1 MTKKSFAYAS
11 KACIYEALFKL
22 CAMKTKKKNNKKW
35 IRKRHQVVRDL
46 VNLFFGGYARRKYG
60 ITVEKHN
67 KPDNTPY
74 LILYNHQT
82 GFDQFFVGMAFREH
96 LYYVASED
104 IFSMGFLSKL
114 IKFLVAPIPIKK
126 QTNDPRA
133 VINCIKVAKEG
144 GSIAIAPE
152 GNRTF
157 SGKTEYIKPSITA
170 LAKHLGLP
178 IAFLRIEGGY
188 GVQPRWS
195 DSVRRGK
202 MRAYVSRV
210 MHPEEYKELSDGELY
225 DIICRELYNDEACVS
240 GEFRHKALAEYLE
253 RAIYVCPS
261 CGLSEF
267 RSEGDTIEC
276 LRCRKKV
283 RYLPT
288 KELSGIDCVFP
299 FRFVKEWYEYQTEF
313 VNSLDLSSLG
323 DEPLYTDSVSFSRV
337 ALYKK
342 KEIIFKN
349 AALSLYKDR
358 IAVSGCGETRV
369 FRFDD
374 LTAVT
379 VLGKNKINLYHG
391 TEVFQLSN
399 NERLCALKY
408 VNLYYRYKNIKKGD
422 ENAKFLGL

>member
-1 MTKKSFAYAS
+1 M
-11 KACIYEALFKL
+11 
-22 CAMKTKKKNNKKW
+22 
-35 IRKRHQVVRDL
+35 
-46 VNLFFGGYARRKYG
+46 NLIFGGYARRKYR
-60 ITVEKHN
+60 ITVEKH
-67 KPDNTPY
+67 KKADDRPY

-82 GFDQFFVGMAFREH
+82 AFDQFFVGMAFREH

-178 IAFLRIEGGY
+178 IAFFRLEGGY

-195 DSVRRGK
+195 DTVRSGGMTGR
-202 MRAYVSRV
+202 VSRV
-210 MHPEEYKELSDGELY
+210 MYPEEYKELSDDELY
-225 DIICRELYNDEACVS
+225 EIICRELYNDEARADR
-240 GEFRHKALAEYLE
+240 EYKNKALAEYLE
-253 RAIYVCPS
+253 RAVYVCPD

-267 RSEGDTIEC
+267 HSEGDVIRC
-276 LRCRKKV
+276 LRCGKQV

-288 KELSGIDCVFP
+288 KELSGIDWDFP
-299 FRFVKEWYEYQTEF
+299 FRFVKDWYEYQADF
-313 VNSLDLSSLG
+313 VNSLDLSALPK
-323 DEPLYTDSVSFSRV
+323 EALYTEKVSFSKV

-342 KEIIFKN
+342 KDVLYKE
-349 AALSLYKDR
+349 ADLSLYGDR
-358 IAVSGCGETRV
+358 ITVTGNGVTYE
-369 FRFDD
+369 FPFDA
-374 LTAVT
+374 LSAVT

-391 TEVFQLSN
+391 TDVYQIAD

-422 ENAKFLGL
+422 ENDKFLGL

>member
-1 MTKKSFAYAS
+1 M
-11 KACIYEALFKL
+11 E
-22 CAMKTKKKNNKKW
+22 
-35 IRKRHQVVRDL
+35 
-46 VNLFFGGYARRKYG
+46 LFFGGYAKRKYG
-60 ITVEKHN
+60 ITVEKY
-67 KPDNTPY
+67 KKTDKTPY

-178 IAFLRIEGGY
+178 IAFFRIEGGY

-195 DSVRRGK
+195 DVVRRGSMK
-202 MRAYVSRV
+202 AYVSRV
-210 MHPEEYKELSDGELY
+210 MYPEEYKKLTDDELY
-225 DIICRELYNDEACVS
+225 DVICRELYNDETEIS
-240 GEFRHKALAEYLE
+240 DEYRHGELAQYLE
-253 RAIYVCPS
+253 RAVYVCPD

-267 RSEGDTIEC
+267 HSEGDVIEC
-276 LRCRKKV
+276 LRCKKKV

-288 KELSGIDCVFP
+288 KELSGIGSDFP
-299 FRFVKEWYEYQTEF
+299 FRFVKDWYEYQADY
-313 VNSLDLSSLG
+313 VNSLDLNSLSG
-323 DEPLYTDSVSFSRV
+323 DPLYTETVSFSKV
-337 ALYKK
+337 ELYKK
-342 KEIIFKN
+342 KSVIFKK
-349 AALSLYKDR
+349 AALSLFKDK
-358 IAVSGCGETRV
+358 ITVTGDGEALE
-369 FRFDD
+369 FPFDD
-374 LTAVT
+374 LSAVT
-379 VLGKNKINLYHG
+379 VLGKNKINLYRG
-391 TEVFQLSN
+391 TEVYQIAD

-408 VNLYYRYKNIKKGD
+408 VNFYYRHKNIKKGD
-422 ENAKFLGL
+422 ENVRFLGL